1 MSIVTDSLD
10 AIFSDDLTTSV
21 YFNGIYGKGILEQ
34 PTAVTLG
41 DQVLFYD
48 YTLFLKNSEFNTLK
62 NGDSIK
68 VKDDFYTIREV
79 QKGLDGEVL
88 EVSIQKT

>member
-21 YFNGIYGKGILEQ
+21 YSNGIYGKGILEQ
-34 PTAVTLG
+34 PTAGTLG

-68 VKDDFYTIREV
+68 VKDDFYTVREV